1 MTTRIHN
8 PDQDS
13 SLPAYVDLTATGNT
27 VTVRASN
34 DLMAGTAEVDRAEFL
49 AAVATELD
57 VIVIPR
63 TNLPEVV
70 LTERGGLVA
79 QTDTEIAAGIDPA
92 ADWTADDAR
101 LQALGWLAI
110 AEHLE
115 HNPPGDE
122 AQVNALA
129 RLIAA
134 ETNGTHIAATALAR
148 RLIRAGVRMDDAR

>member
-1 MTTRIHN
+1 
-8 PDQDS
+8 
-13 SLPAYVDLTATGNT
+13 
-27 VTVRASN
+27 N

-110 AEHLE
+110 AEHLGP
-115 HNPPGDE
+115 NPPGVE
-122 AQVNALA
+122 AQAAALA

-148 RLIRAGVRMDDAR
+148 RLIRAGVRMGDAR

>member
-1 MTTRIHN
+1 VTTRIHN
-8 PDQDS
+8 PDQAT

-63 TNLPEVV
+63 TDLPEVV

-79 QTDTEIAAGIDPA
+79 QTDTEIAAGINPA
-92 ADWTADDAR
+92 SNWTAADAR
-101 LQALGWLAI
+101 LQALGWLAL

-115 HNPPGDE
+115 NNTPIDE
-122 AQVNALA
+122 AAVDDLANVIRDTNLGHRLTMGDVRALV
-129 RLIAA
+129 
-134 ETNGTHIAATALAR
+134 
-148 RLIRAGVRMDDAR
+148 RAGVRVDGAR